1 MLVNAKVHCKFFL
14 DKTSYY
20 PIIFSEVSFD
30 LVVCGVRTLKYK
42 KIISSS
48 FCMDENLFQSTRY

>member
-48 FCMDENLFQSTRY
+48 FCMDENRF